1 MKAIAIEIG
10 TSKSC
15 IGYEEAGDIKIIPNA
30 LGEGIVPS
38 VVSFSKNKIYAGVD
52 ANLSKISNCTHT
64 ISEIKR
70 LLGKIYSKKNLKFE
84 NYKKHLSYDLIEEED
99 KPILI
104 KIDENKFTTEEM
116 YAYLIKK
123 VIDNGSSNNIF
134 RRKALITL
142 PDCFGLVKRK
152 IIKRAAKMAGIDV
165 SKLEFIRESYASAL
179 AFEIYINKKNE
190 KLKYEYNYEIFLLEN
205 KNKISED
212 VASSPVSLINKENK
226 LSIIFDLGGG
236 CFNLSILSI
245 QQKGNKIEFDIKAS
259 VGDQNFGCLDFDNKL
274 VDYCIKDFCNNFKFN
289 EEDIY
294 KDKKAIQRLKFKCE
308 IAKKII
314 SKRENVVINVDD
326 FFGNND
332 LCCYILRDKF
342 DIICEEFYTKIKN
355 KLDELFKIT
364 NLKAED
370 INEVLLIGGS
380 TKIPKIKKILE
391 QKFTL
396 KKLIDNLDKDKITI
410 SGAVLYACEMEK
422 KNKTLILNN
431 TLFLPIGISIFNND
445 FSSFLKNG
453 NKMYNILEKNSKLP
467 IKKKK
472 KFKNILPKSKKL
484 ELHFYEGED
493 EFVKNNE
500 KLYALNIEIPSAN
513 PGDVICYDITL
524 EVDIN
529 YILKIKVEVPSL
541 SPIEVEIGNLDK
553 NEEKLKL
560 KKRLQT
566 KDIKFDFAK
575 TKNELSEY
583 ADQLENFKGE
593 DKNKVL
599 INCCKCCEDILEAYE
614 ENYNREDVIE
624 NIFLATR
631 NLFFY
636 YLQRFKIIDK
646 EINDNDEIIL
656 NIKERMSKF
665 IKTVGYVENLLEIFR
680 DICLVDKKIFYEI
693 MINYI
698 ELMNNE
704 GVNLLMK
711 KNKTR
716 KNYTKIYFRSCSF
729 IIQKIEKEIDFSG
742 MSEELNQ
749 KYQIQKKINEFSL
762 ELINAR
768 EKEGKSVNFDS
779 LTKIVDSLN
788 NKKYRWLKDT
798 LLLIQEL
805 QKQYDFLNKD
815 D

>member
-1 MKAIAIEIG
+1 
-10 TSKSC
+10 
-15 IGYEEAGDIKIIPNA
+15 
-30 LGEGIVPS
+30 
-38 VVSFSKNKIYAGVD
+38 
-52 ANLSKISNCTHT
+52 
-64 ISEIKR
+64 
-70 LLGKIYSKKNLKFE
+70 
-84 NYKKHLSYDLIEEED
+84 
-99 KPILI
+99 
-104 KIDENKFTTEEM
+104 
-116 YAYLIKK
+116 
-123 VIDNGSSNNIF
+123 
-134 RRKALITL
+134 
-142 PDCFGLVKRK
+142 
-152 IIKRAAKMAGIDV
+152 
-165 SKLEFIRESYASAL
+165 
-179 AFEIYINKKNE
+179 
-190 KLKYEYNYEIFLLEN
+190 
-205 KNKISED
+205 
-212 VASSPVSLINKENK
+212 
-226 LSIIFDLGGG
+226 
-236 CFNLSILSI
+236 
-245 QQKGNKIEFDIKAS
+245 
-259 VGDQNFGCLDFDNKL
+259 
-274 VDYCIKDFCNNFKFN
+274 
-289 EEDIY
+289 
-294 KDKKAIQRLKFKCE
+294 
-308 IAKKII
+308 
-314 SKRENVVINVDD
+314 
-326 FFGNND
+326 
-332 LCCYILRDKF
+332 
-342 DIICEEFYTKIKN
+342 
-355 KLDELFKIT
+355 
-364 NLKAED
+364 
-370 INEVLLIGGS
+370 
-380 TKIPKIKKILE
+380 
-391 QKFTL
+391 
-396 KKLIDNLDKDKITI
+396 
-410 SGAVLYACEMEK
+410 
-422 KNKTLILNN
+422 
-431 TLFLPIGISIFNND
+431 
-445 FSSFLKNG
+445 
-453 NKMYNILEKNSKLP
+453 MYNILEKNSKLP

-711 KNKTR
+711 KNRTR
-716 KNYTKIYFRSCSF
+716 KNYSKIYFKSCTF
-729 IIQKIEKEIDFSG
+729 VIRKIVSEMDINEAN
-742 MSEELNQ
+742 EELKQ
-749 KYQIQKKINEFSL
+749 KYEIQKKINEYEIEFINSRETNDKSIHYESL
-762 ELINAR
+762 KNILDSINNR
-768 EKEGKSVNFDS
+768 
-779 LTKIVDSLN
+779 
-788 NKKYRWLKDT
+788 KYKWFKDAMKT
-798 LLLIQEL
+798 IGEI
-805 QKQYDFLNKD
+805 QKQYETNFDEE
-815 D
+815 